1 MQISGSTPDPVNQ
14 NFWVWGAGFCM
25 LIRPCRWFI
34 DTTLREMIK
43 KNILLTTAFS
53 ADRNNT
59 LTAICYERAIIDNK
73 ITITLGFNLLNF
85 TGGRRGMCTDRA
97 DG

>member
-1 MQISGSTPDPVNQ
+1 MQIPGSAPDPLNQ
-14 NFWVWGAGFCM
+14 DFWVWGSGFYV
-25 LIRPCRWFI
+25 LIRLCGWFI
-34 DTTLREMIK
+34 DSSLREMIK
-43 KNILLTTAFS
+43 KKILLTTAFS

-59 LTAICYERAIIDNK
+59 LTTICYERAIIDNK
-73 ITITLGFNLLNF
+73 ITITFGFNLLNF